1 MHRGHLAEKVVLR
14 VSGSC
19 TSSWSIEEM
28 RQVPGFCNGK
38 ARVSPERHLGRAC
51 VWVELTR
58 QLSVTHS
65 SFTLHLMHHL
75 CPSPHISVKLLSQAW
90 RRVCHWSFAL
100 LASARLCIPSP
111 APSTFFFFWSSH
123 IFRST
128 AHRETSE
135 VFPRLFQPQSNRQ
148 TLVGLI
154 LLFKQHLAVLSAHNW
169 NKLLAELKSATTV
182 WIFLSSHVLKAELE
196 FVLKVLLI
204 IFYTNECFM
213 MQTHRLYSILV
224 YFYCHYFIYCFVS
237 TFFFQFFQYIELPLV
252 WNVLYK

>member
-28 RQVPGFCNGK
+28 RRVPGFCNRK

-51 VWVELTR
+51 VWAELTR

-100 LASARLCIPSP
+100 LASARFAFPPPPLLLS
-111 APSTFFFFWSSH
+111 FFFWSSH

-128 AHRETSE
+128 AHR
-135 VFPRLFQPQSNRQ
+135 N
-148 TLVGLI
+148 
-154 LLFKQHLAVLSAHNW
+154 
-169 NKLLAELKSATTV
+169 V
-182 WIFLSSHVLKAELE
+182 WS
-196 FVLKVLLI
+196 
-204 IFYTNECFM
+204 
-213 MQTHRLYSILV
+213 
-224 YFYCHYFIYCFVS
+224 VS
-237 TFFFQFFQYIELPLV
+237 TPVPATVQQTDAGGFDFII
-252 WNVLYK
+252 

>member
-1 MHRGHLAEKVVLR
+1 MHRGHLAEKVVLC

-28 RQVPGFCNGK
+28 RRVPGFCNRK

-51 VWVELTR
+51 VWAELTR

-100 LASARLCIPSP
+100 LASARFAFPPPPLVLSFF
-111 APSTFFFFWSSH
+111 SDHLTFLGQRH
-123 IFRST
+123 T
-128 AHRETSE
+128 ETSE

-182 WIFLSSHVLKAELE
+182 CNFFIFSCAPGWAWIRTLSP
-196 FVLKVLLI
+196 FNN
-204 IFYTNECFM
+204 F
-213 MQTHRLYSILV
+213 
-224 YFYCHYFIYCFVS
+224 FI
-237 TFFFQFFQYIELPLV
+237 QI
-252 WNVLYK
+252 NVLWCRLINYTLF